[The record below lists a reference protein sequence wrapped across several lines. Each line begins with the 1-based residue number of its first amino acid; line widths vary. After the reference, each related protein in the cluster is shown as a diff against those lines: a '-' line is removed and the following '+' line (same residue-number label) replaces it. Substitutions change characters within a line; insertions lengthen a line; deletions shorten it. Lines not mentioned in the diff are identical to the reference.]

1 MQHATETHKQYQC
14 RHIFT
19 DGRRCASPC
28 LRQEEFCYYHHTTRK
43 PVANPKQRRSRS
55 STFHLPLPEDR
66 SAIQASIGEVLQ
78 RIAANDI
85 DPRRAGLLLYGL
97 QIASLNLPKQQ
108 NTQRKARPEPVE
120 TVEEIT
126 IDPTLGVLA
135 PRAEVET
142 TKRKSTV
149 GELLERMMLSDE
161 AKTAA
166 QEPATIPTLQATADR
181 SDPHESPRR
190 HNVRSN
196 LELMVVGVTSR
207 KRIDCRHVNVARGRS
222 QRNSHRHPENF
233 ARQTRL
239 EHSQSISSSQY
250 SQRYSRTT
258 SLPHIGYA
266 ECRAFP
272 WEGRKEHLGLK
283 NALLSNRRRIGRN
296 SHMIHRKEQSAPFPS
311 RHQLRLPPFRQVKC
325 QPGPCARLP
334 EDIKLRVIRKE

>member
-1 MQHATETHKQYQC
+1 MQHATDTRKQYQC

-97 QIASLNLPKQQ
+97 QIASLNLPKTQP
-108 NTQRKARPEPVE
+108 TQRHARPEPVE

-135 PRAEVET
+135 PRTEVSEI
-142 TKRKSTV
+142 TKPKSV
-149 GELLERMMLSDE
+149 VAQLLERMMLSHDE
-161 AKTAA
+161 AKAAA

-196 LELMVVGVTSR
+196 LKLMAVGATSR
-207 KRIDCRHVNVARGRS
+207 KRIDCRHVNVARCRS
-222 QRNSHRHPENF
+222 RRDSRRHPENF
-233 ARQTRL
+233 ARQTRPQ
-239 EHSQSISSSQY
+239 HSQSISSSQY

-266 ECRAFP
+266 E
-272 WEGRKEHLGLK
+272 
-283 NALLSNRRRIGRN
+283 
-296 SHMIHRKEQSAPFPS
+296 
-311 RHQLRLPPFRQVKC
+311 
-325 QPGPCARLP
+325 
-334 EDIKLRVIRKE
+334 